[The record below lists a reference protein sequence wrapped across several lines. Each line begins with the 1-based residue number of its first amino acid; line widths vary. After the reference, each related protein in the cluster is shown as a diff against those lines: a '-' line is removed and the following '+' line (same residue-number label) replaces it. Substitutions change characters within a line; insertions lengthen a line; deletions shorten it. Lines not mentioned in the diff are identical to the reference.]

1 MSGET
6 MSNNENENKGSKQT
20 AEQADK
26 NALEKAPFGSLT
38 PLTAAQIVTLLVGT
52 TSVNSTYGGY

>member
-1 MSGET
+1 MS
-6 MSNNENENKGSKQT
+6 SNENDNKNSNGSVNQ
-20 AEQADK
+20 AEDATEAK
-26 NALEKAPFGSLT
+26 KAFGSLT

>member
-20 AEQADK
+20 AEQADQ
-26 NALEKAPFGSLT
+26 NASEKTPFGSLT

-52 TSVNSTYGGY
+52 TGVNSTYGGY